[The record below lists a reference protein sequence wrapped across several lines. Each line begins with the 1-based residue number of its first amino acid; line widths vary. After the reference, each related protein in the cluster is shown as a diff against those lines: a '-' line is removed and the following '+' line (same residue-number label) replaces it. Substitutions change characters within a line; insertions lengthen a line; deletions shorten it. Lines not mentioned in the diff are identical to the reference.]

1 MDVRPARRPDD
12 DVAGPRADPSHP
24 RRGEQTTAASLA
36 SKLTIRASNGAYAI
50 WPFTAGLDSGQAS
63 ENVPGP
69 YDIAAYEREVYAVAT
84 NKAPMG
90 PYRGVGRI
98 AACFSIERT
107 IDEIAH
113 RLGLDPIEVR
123 RRNVSAH
130 ISLYDDRGTAVRERQ
145 LGRDARPDGAIAR
158 SSQDCVTSTAS

>member
-1 MDVRPARRPDD
+1 M
-12 DVAGPRADPSHP
+12 
-24 RRGEQTTAASLA
+24 
-36 SKLTIRASNGAYAI
+36 I

-84 NKAPMG
+84 NKAPVG

-107 IDEIAH
+107 VDEIAR

-123 RRNVSAH
+123 RRNVVRTYPYTTVAGLRFESGSSAET
-130 ISLYDDRGTAVRERQ
+130 LDQMERLLDLAQLRREH
-145 LGRDARPDGAIAR
+145 A
-158 SSQDCVTSTAS
+158 